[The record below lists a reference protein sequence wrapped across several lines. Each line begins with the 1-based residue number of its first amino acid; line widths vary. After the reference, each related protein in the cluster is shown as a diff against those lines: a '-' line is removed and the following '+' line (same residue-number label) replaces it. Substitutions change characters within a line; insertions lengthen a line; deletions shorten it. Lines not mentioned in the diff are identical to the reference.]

1 MKNSTIIA
9 LLLTFFMLLLVL
21 SAAVVFL
28 YQDRRQLQSDV
39 DELHLDATVVAVQAQ
54 QTVADMA
61 VQNAGVAAAA
71 TASHNALRNT
81 RATQDALS
89 ARLATLEAVE
99 PTPTASPAP
108 TATPAQPFVTI
119 VSPEA
124 GALLPAGEAVD
135 VVAFA
140 AHPAGIETVE
150 LLVDDE
156 PQALA
161 PSEGAYR
168 VLTTASPLELDPG
181 IHTLTV
187 IITGADNQSSSA
199 SVDFTIRVPA
209 EGEQGEEEGNGP

>member
-1 MKNSTIIA
+1 MKNNTIIA

-39 DELHLDATVVAVQAQ
+39 DELNLDATVVAVQAQ

-71 TASHNALRNT
+71 TASHNALTNT

-89 ARLATLEAVE
+89 ARVATLEAVE
-99 PTPTASPAP
+99 PTPTAFPAP

-124 GALLPAGEAVD
+124 GVFLPSDEPVD

-150 LLVDDE
+150 LFVDDE
-156 PQALA
+156 PQELA
-161 PSEGAYR
+161 PSEGAFR
-168 VLTTASPLELDPG
+168 VLTTESPLELESG
-181 IHTLTV
+181 TYTLTV

-199 SVDFTIRVPA
+199 AVDFTIRAPA
-209 EGEQGEEEGNGP
+209 EGEEEDGP